1 MNRIGPSMAIFFLA
15 TIMVACAASPD
26 VGSDEGVCLLK
37 AVNSDVYVRAFQ
49 LDGDGNMGPLIWQG
63 RINRGQTAR
72 IKTTDA
78 YLRYFYNPQPDIDQ
92 PFKGGIDAECD
103 DLDVVSVP

>member
-15 TIMVACAASPD
+15 AIIAGCAASPD
-26 VGSDEGVCLLK
+26 ADPDDGVCLLQ
-37 AVNSDVYVRAFQ
+37 AVSSDVYVRAFY

-63 RINRGQTAR
+63 RIDKGQTAR
-72 IKTTDA
+72 IKTTNA

-103 DLDVVSVP
+103 DTDVISVP

>member
-15 TIMVACAASPD
+15 TIMAGCAASPD
-26 VGSDEGVCLLK
+26 VDSDEGVCLLK
-37 AVNSDVYVRAFQ
+37 AVNSDVYVRAFD
-49 LDGDGNMGPLIWQG
+49 LDDDGNMGSLIWQG
-63 RINRGQTAR
+63 RIDRGQTAR
-72 IKTTDA
+72 IRTTEA

-103 DLDVVSVP
+103 DLKVVGVP